1 MNFELANIYEIKGA
15 NGCTYEH
22 ASNTGIVIVR
32 HLVDSDLQGPLYNP
46 LQYQLYS
53 LIDTGVLP

>member
-32 HLVDSDLQGPLYNP
+32 HLVDSDLSPPHSPLE
-46 LQYQLYS
+46 YQLYS